1 MSQCPSKAGNNTH
14 DYYTLTE
21 WPPYNNIDQ
30 GTRLHGL
37 DIVVI
42 RTVVP
47 YYEYHDIRR
56 DTIESTRKV
65 EQRKF

>member
-14 DYYTLTE
+14 DCYTLTE
-21 WPPYNNIDQ
+21 WLPYNNIDQ

-47 YYEYHDIRR
+47 Y
-56 DTIESTRKV
+56 
-65 EQRKF
+65 

>member
-1 MSQCPSKAGNNTH
+1 MRSTKYHVTVSLEGREQ
-14 DYYTLTE
+14 Y
-21 WPPYNNIDQ
+21 
-30 GTRLHGL
+30 TRLLHTHGL

-65 EQRKF
+65 E